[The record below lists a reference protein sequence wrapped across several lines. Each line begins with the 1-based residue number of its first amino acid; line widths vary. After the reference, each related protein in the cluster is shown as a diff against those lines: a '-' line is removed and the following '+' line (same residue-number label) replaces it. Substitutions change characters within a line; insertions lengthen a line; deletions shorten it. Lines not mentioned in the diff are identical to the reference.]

1 MTLTV
6 FLAVMAAA
14 LMHAVWNAMVK
25 VHFDRFASVT
35 LMTLGTAVTALP
47 AVPFVDFPQPH
58 VWPWILASVA
68 FHMGY
73 KLFLIR
79 AYEAGDLAQT
89 YPLARGS
96 APLLTTV
103 GAVIVASEFPSGLS
117 LGGILLLSAGT
128 FLMSFRGAAYL
139 ERLNGRAVIYALITS
154 VFIACY
160 TLSDGSGAR
169 LASTASSYAVYLF
182 LCDGLWS
189 LILAVALRG
198 RAIAR
203 TIAAGWRMGLLTGSL
218 SGVAYWIAM
227 WAMTKAPIASIAA
240 LRETSILF
248 AMTISVLALG
258 ETLTRWRTAAALLI
272 VTGVV
277 ALRLG

>member
-1 MTLTV
+1 
-6 FLAVMAAA
+6 
-14 LMHAVWNAMVK
+14 
-25 VHFDRFASVT
+25 
-35 LMTLGTAVTALP
+35 
-47 AVPFVDFPQPH
+47 
-58 VWPWILASVA
+58 
-68 FHMGY
+68 
-73 KLFLIR
+73 
-79 AYEAGDLAQT
+79 
-89 YPLARGS
+89 
-96 APLLTTV
+96 
-103 GAVIVASEFPSGLS
+103 
-117 LGGILLLSAGT
+117 
-128 FLMSFRGAAYL
+128 
-139 ERLNGRAVIYALITS
+139 
-154 VFIACY
+154 IACY

-198 RAIAR
+198 GAIAR